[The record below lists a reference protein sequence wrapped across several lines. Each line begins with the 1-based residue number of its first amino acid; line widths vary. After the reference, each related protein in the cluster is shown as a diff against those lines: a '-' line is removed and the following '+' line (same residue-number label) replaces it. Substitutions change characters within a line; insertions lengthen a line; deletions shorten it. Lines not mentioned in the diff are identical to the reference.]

1 MICLTSVSLLFWEW
15 VSSCFYCVISRI
27 CFVPFLNQDL
37 FFPLIFL
44 HDSSVIISSSFTTQG
59 VTAYRARDFILG
71 FVFSLAMGALCF
83 LVLHLVCLIE
93 LQIRIERD
101 LLSLSYNFIQG
112 AIGSGLIT
120 SCLFALSTSLKF
132 SCYFLL
138 CIVYKLLLTLIF
150 GCPSL
155 VSWVSVVRFLVLFEF
170 HYVPFCILYLCPLK
184 TWVHQE
190 AFVSGD
196 AFCFASSTGSSV
208 V

>member
-1 MICLTSVSLLFWEW
+1 MLF
-15 VSSCFYCVISRI
+15 S
-27 CFVPFLNQDL
+27 
-37 FFPLIFL
+37 
-44 HDSSVIISSSFTTQG
+44 
-59 VTAYRARDFILG
+59 FIL
-71 FVFSLAMGALCF
+71 
-83 LVLHLVCLIE
+83 CLIE
-93 LQIRIERD
+93 LHFRIELD

-120 SCLFALSTSLKF
+120 SCLFILSTSLKF
-132 SCYFLL
+132 SCYFFL

-155 VSWVSVVRFLVLFEF
+155 SLRVSVICFWLLFEC

-208 V
+208 VELAEFVLKEHMPLEPFPF